1 MQLDSPRLKLL
12 TAESVA
18 QLCPA
23 GRDWPGL
30 AEALWARVRGW
41 HRLSSSHSLGA
52 SVLLTLVSGVT
63 GVRPLTEPE
72 FSGDGAGARDWA
84 EAPVTS
90 EPSGNIQSVTSS
102 VLVLRIRGV
111 IMWAE

>member
-72 FSGDGAGARDWA
+72 FSGESAGAGARDGTGPGMCTA
-84 EAPVTS
+84 GGPGGPE
-90 EPSGNIQSVTSS
+90 
-102 VLVLRIRGV
+102 
-111 IMWAE
+111 